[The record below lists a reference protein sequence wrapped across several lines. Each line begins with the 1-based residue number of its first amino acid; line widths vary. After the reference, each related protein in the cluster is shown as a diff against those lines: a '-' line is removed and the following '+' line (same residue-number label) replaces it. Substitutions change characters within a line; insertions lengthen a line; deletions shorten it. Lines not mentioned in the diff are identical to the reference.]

1 MNRTPPRAFGDICTA
16 LLCSAAA
23 ILKTKK
29 KKITKK
35 KLGRSIRPS
44 YPSPFCRKDL
54 DERSDNNEN
63 CPKIKKT
70 KMKSTCETIQT
81 KKKQTLWAQ
90 MEAAESIT
98 ASLSFNISYRSVS
111 ARFFLFLSWFIC
123 VPFFIFRQLYFMA
136 RRFRSSNRKDAIRTR
151 WNSLH
156 FVRCFAND
164 GLELWWDHFNLPRTL
179 Q

>member
-111 ARFFLFLSWFIC
+111 ARFF
-123 VPFFIFRQLYFMA
+123 VPFLIYLCSFFYFSSIVFHGTTLSIVEQEGRDKNSVKFATFRKVFRK
-136 RRFRSSNRKDAIRTR
+136 RRT
-151 WNSLH
+151 
-156 FVRCFAND
+156 
-164 GLELWWDHFNLPRTL
+164 
-179 Q
+179 

>member
-54 DERSDNNEN
+54 DERSDNTEN

-111 ARFFLFLSWFIC
+111 ARFFCSFPDLFVFLFLFFVNCISWHDAFD
-123 VPFFIFRQLYFMA
+123 
-136 RRFRSSNRKDAIRTR
+136 RRTGRTR
-151 WNSLH
+151 
-156 FVRCFAND
+156 
-164 GLELWWDHFNLPRTL
+164 
-179 Q
+179 